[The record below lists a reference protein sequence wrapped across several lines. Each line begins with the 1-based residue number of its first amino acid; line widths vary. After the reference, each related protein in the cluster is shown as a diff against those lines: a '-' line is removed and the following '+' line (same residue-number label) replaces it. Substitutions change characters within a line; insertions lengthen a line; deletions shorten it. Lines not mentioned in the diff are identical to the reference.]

1 MTTTENAMKVG
12 YIYKIVC
19 LDPEITD
26 TYVGSC
32 QAFRTRKSNHKT
44 KCNNPEYNHNVYQFI
59 RANGGWANWSMLVI
73 ETVHYTIKHELL
85 IRERFYIEF
94 LRATLNKYIPTRGL
108 QERYKAY
115 YKNNKARIDEN
126 NKEHSKAYRD
136 ANKARI
142 SEYYKAYYENNKAY
156 IIATRETRKQLVT
169 CDCGKS
175 STMVGL
181 TRHKKSKQHIQYE
194 QIYNHIHS

>member
-32 QAFRTRKSNHKT
+32 QALRTRKSNHKT

-94 LRATLNKYIPTRGL
+94 LRATLNKCIPARGK
-108 QERYKAY
+108 QER
-115 YKNNKARIDEN
+115 
-126 NKEHSKAYRD
+126 
-136 ANKARI
+136 
-142 SEYYKAYYENNKAY
+142 YKAYYENNKAQLVERSKAY
-156 IIATRETRKQLVT
+156 YENNKERNKAHIAKRNKAYRETRKQLVT

-175 STMVGL
+175 STRVEL

>member
-32 QAFRTRKSNHKT
+32 QALRTRKSNHKT

-94 LRATLNKYIPTRGL
+94 LRATLNKCIPARGK
-108 QERYKAY
+108 QER
-115 YKNNKARIDEN
+115 D
-126 NKEHSKAYRD
+126 KAYRD
-136 ANKARI
+136 ANKAYIIERH
-142 SEYYKAYYENNKAY
+142 KAYYENNKAY

-175 STMVGL
+175 STRGGL
-181 TRHKKSKQHIQYE
+181 TRHKKSNQHIQYE

>member
-32 QAFRTRKSNHKT
+32 QAFRTRKSNHKSA
-44 KCNNPEYNHNVYQFI
+44 CNSPTNKRHNLNVYQFI

-94 LRATLNKYIPTRGL
+94 LRATLNKCIPTRGQ
-108 QERYKAY
+108 QER
-115 YKNNKARIDEN
+115 N
-126 NKEHSKAYRD
+126 
-136 ANKARI
+136 
-142 SEYYKAYYENNKAY
+142 KAYYENNKAHIGERDKARY
-156 IIATRETRKQLVT
+156 NANRETLKQLVT

-175 STMVGL
+175 FTRVSL
-181 TRHKKSKQHIQYE
+181 TRHKKSKKHKQFE
-194 QIYNHIHS
+194 QIYNFIHS